1 MMPKNE
7 DVHPQDLLNAKKSSA
22 ADEYYRFMLRKA
34 KLESVNET
42 SSGLTADELKAL
54 SETSTREKVEL
65 KTLARLYMLD
75 DHSPEFL
82 QVKAITGSHN
92 REEIASKLTD
102 RYMEKIQVENV
113 LDRFIAPTTN
123 KARITEAMTASR
135 TFYDAFGNS
144 R

>member
-22 ADEYYRFMLRKA
+22 ADEYYRFMLRQA
-34 KLESVNET
+34 KLNAVSANST
-42 SSGLTADELKAL
+42 SGLTPDELKAL
-54 SETSTREKVEL
+54 TETSTKEKVEL

-82 QVKAITGSHN
+82 QVKAITGSHT

-102 RYMEKIQVENV
+102 RYMEKIQVEEV
-113 LDRFIAPTTN
+113 LDKFIAPTTN
-123 KARITEAMTASR
+123 RTRVNNAMKASR
-135 TFYDAFGNS
+135 TFYDAFQK
-144 R
+144 